1 MTPAASSDAFWEDL
15 LTGDIVFVRPRL
27 DPQLDFDAAI
37 LAVGNATIAWVRACY
52 VSENSNETVL
62 HVALAWW
69 NASVLYMV
77 EAVPPVVR
85 AIPAA
90 RWWLDGKETAAFY
103 CGRAQEPSM
112 QSVTIRAVGLA
123 FQEVGKTSTSML
135 AAQPNSFFCS
145 SVVDWVYHQAAY
157 AAHVFVDAAFR

>member
-69 NASVLYMV
+69 NAMPLGPLS
-77 EAVPPVVR
+77 P
-85 AIPAA
+85 
-90 RWWLDGKETAAFY
+90 
-103 CGRAQEPSM
+103 
-112 QSVTIRAVGLA
+112 
-123 FQEVGKTSTSML
+123 
-135 AAQPNSFFCS
+135 
-145 SVVDWVYHQAAY
+145 
-157 AAHVFVDAAFR
+157 